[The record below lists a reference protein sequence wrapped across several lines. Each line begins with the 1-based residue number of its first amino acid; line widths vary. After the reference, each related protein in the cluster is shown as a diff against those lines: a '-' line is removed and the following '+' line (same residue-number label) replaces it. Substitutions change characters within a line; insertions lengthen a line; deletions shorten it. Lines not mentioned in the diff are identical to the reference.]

1 MKPVQFRL
9 TSTNAQ
15 KIEGADIVII
25 HFYIT
30 NVERRRKITEGLPER
45 SKKDNIESLPASPDT
60 P

>member
-1 MKPVQFRL
+1 MKPVQFWI
-9 TSTNAQ
+9 TSSNAQ
-15 KIEGADIVII
+15 NIKGADIFII
-25 HFYIT
+25 DFYIT